1 MALFFDAEW
10 FNARLAER
18 LLSPEALAAASGMDL
33 ADLALVFK
41 DQRELS
47 AAEVAVFAEMLGA
60 TPGEIALH
68 AGVSTPIPNDGGGFG
83 QPSGGA
89 RGAGGAVGGGLGGSR
104 PFPLEGGRVG
114 LGVAAYRRRSAR
126 PAGDVRAIT
135 RMTEPT
141 AGPSQGR
148 GAVPPPSPALL
159 PEG

>member
-68 AGVSTPIPNDGGGFG
+68 AGVSTPIPNDGGGLD
-83 QPSGGA
+83 SRVAELEA
-89 RGAGGAVGGGLGGSR
+89 RVAR
-104 PFPLEGGRVG
+104 LE
-114 LGVAAYRRRSAR
+114 AALA
-126 PAGDVRAIT
+126 VRA
-135 RMTEPT
+135 
-141 AGPSQGR
+141 
-148 GAVPPPSPALL
+148 PSPLRG
-159 PEG
+159 EG